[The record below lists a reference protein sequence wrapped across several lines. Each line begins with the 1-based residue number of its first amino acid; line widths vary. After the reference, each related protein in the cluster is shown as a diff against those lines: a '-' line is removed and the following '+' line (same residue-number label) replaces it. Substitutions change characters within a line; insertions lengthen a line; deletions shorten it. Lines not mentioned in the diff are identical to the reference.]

1 MGTKWTDC
9 SISIPFDLSNHA
21 CSQSITLCI
30 AVPFRPWAIII
41 RQLHKEFAAVTA
53 IPLSEEKRQD
63 KFDSRLKLGKER
75 GGNVR
80 RGKDRNTKIERNYP
94 LIWQKLFQMLLT
106 QQLGVKIG

>member
-1 MGTKWTDC
+1 MVTSWTHC
-9 SISIPFDLSNHA
+9 SIPFDLSNHA

-41 RQLHKEFAAVTA
+41 RQLHKEFAAATA
-53 IPLSEEKRQD
+53 IPLGGER
-63 KFDSRLKLGKER
+63 FDSRLKLGKER